1 MPELVVP
8 RLSVAP
14 SARAAAQGESPDDHP
29 VYVAAGQLSDAELA
43 GWVESL
49 VVDSREGNPRPAG
62 FVPSTNL
69 WWVEGEEYLGR
80 VQIRHRLTPHL
91 RDLGGH
97 IGYHVVAAH
106 RRRGHATALLAAALP
121 VAQAIGLECALV
133 TCDTDNVGSR
143 KTIEANGGLFCDQRG
158 GKLRYWVPTG

>member
-8 RLSVAP
+8 RLSVAS
-14 SARAAAQGESPDDHP
+14 SARAAARGEGLDDHP
-29 VYVAAGQLSDAELA
+29 AYAGSGQLPDPALA

-69 WWVEGEEYLGR
+69 WWIEGDDYLGR
-80 VQIRHRLTPHL
+80 VQIRHRLTPRL

-106 RRRGHATALLAAALP
+106 RRRGHATAMLAAALP
-121 VAQAIGLECALV
+121 VAQAVGIECALV
-133 TCDTDNVGSR
+133 TCDADNVGSR
-143 KTIEANGGLFCDQRG
+143 KTIEANGGLFADQRG
-158 GKLRYWVPTG
+158 EKLRYWVPTG

>member
-1 MPELVVP
+1 VPELVVP

-14 SARAAAQGESPDDHP
+14 SARAAAQGEGLDDHP
-29 VYVAAGQLSDAELA
+29 VYAGAGQLPDDELA

-49 VVDSREGNPRPAG
+49 VVDSREGTPRPAG

-69 WWVEGEEYLGR
+69 WWVEGEDYLGR

-91 RDLGGH
+91 RGLGGH

-106 RRRGHATALLAAALP
+106 RRRGHATAMLAAALP
-121 VAQAIGLECALV
+121 VALAVGIECALV